1 MQGYDNWKLDSPEY
15 LSDPDPS
22 EEVIRGEQGVF
33 AWQTFCQTQRQNNV
47 ADWAWKACKKG
58 PFTTPV
64 TRLIFRLEFIQ
75 AKLRELH
82 DPLRVAGRNCCDWVD
97 QAYLDACFE
106 VQNTWEDAFPYYSV
120 KCIQDDDCAISLH
133 LSEIFSHEE

>member
-1 MQGYDNWKLDSPEY
+1 MQGYDNWKLDSPDY
-15 LSDPDPS
+15 LSDPDPP
-22 EEVIRGEQGVF
+22 EEVVGGERGIF
-33 AWQTFCQTQRQNNV
+33 AWQTFCQSQRQNNV

-64 TRLIFRLEFIQ
+64 ARLIFRLEFIQ
-75 AKLRELH
+75 ARLRELH

-97 QAYLDACFE
+97 QLYLDACSE
-106 VQNTWEDAFPYYSV
+106 VQNTWENAFPYHSV
-120 KCIQDDDCAISLH
+120 KCIQDDDCTINLH